1 MARSLSAKD
10 TLQLMLAS
18 DSGEDLDN
26 DKYGNSADFSCESD
40 DDSLTDMSASH
51 SPVRHDRVAPTGPGA
66 GPNAHSEN
74 ISTDSDSDVPTT
86 RDSSG
91 ARLCVNAAP
100 NCQKA
105 HSFLPRVP

>member
-26 DKYGNSADFSCESD
+26 DKYENSADFSDESD
-40 DDSLTDMSASH
+40 DDSLTDMSSPH
-51 SPVRHDRVAPTGPGA
+51 SPVRHDRVAPTATGPGA

-86 RDSSG
+86 IPPKHPGLLPDKGDG
-91 ARLCVNAAP
+91 AE
-100 NCQKA
+100 
-105 HSFLPRVP
+105 